1 MAVTRLAPIL
11 KRTLI
16 TTTYMSRKLLTP
28 FLLGLS
34 TLFCSFLQAQEA
46 GKTQTF
52 TVYGNVID
60 SLTQEPISGA
70 AVFLTESRAGVYT
83 DKKGFYGIP
92 TPAGAFTLRISY
104 LGYAAK
110 VIPIQ
115 VDKNVIMDVVLSKD
129 SKFLE
134 EVTVISSKPEENI
147 RSTETGVA
155 QLSIRSI
162 RKIPAFM
169 GEIDVVRSLQM
180 LPGVSTVG
188 EGATGLNVRG
198 GSIDQ
203 NLVLMDDAPVF
214 NSSHLFGFFS
224 IFNPDAVRDV
234 TLSRGGVSAEYG
246 GRTSSVLDVKLK
258 DPDLEKRSFYGGI
271 GLISNRL
278 GLEVPLIK
286 NRLAILISGRGSF
299 NDFLFKLGPESIQGT
314 VANFY
319 DLTGK
324 ILFKPSEKTRL
335 SYTSYNSFDAFKLP
349 SDSLNTVNVNASSS
363 RYEYRTYNQTLR
375 FNWFLT
381 NNASLTLTGVQSIY
395 KANTTVPDSSIA
407 FDLSSGIRL
416 RALKARYV
424 HTGEKSNL
432 SFGLESSHYSIDP
445 NQLVP
450 GPFSNILPISIQKE
464 LGRESAAYVE
474 NEWKFSPDFSVVAGL
489 RYSFFQRLGSDTV
502 YRYAPEA
509 IRIDE
514 NVEETQV
521 FSKGNASKTYGGIEP
536 RLSLRYSLDEN
547 TSIKASYNRMRQ
559 YVQLISNTTAALPT
573 ARWGTSDLNILPQI
587 ADQVSLGYFKN
598 LEENRW
604 ETSAE
609 LYYRKSQNFPDYR
622 DLADLIF
629 SKNLEQQII
638 QGEGKAYGL
647 ELMAR
652 KNTGFLTGWL
662 TYTYARTQIKVD
674 PRFESIH
681 NYTGAWYP
689 ANYDKPHTMNL
700 MMNYRTAI
708 NVTVSANFTYST
720 GRPATYPYGRFVAS
734 GNTVPL
740 YPTRNLQRIPDY
752 HRLDLALIVE
762 PNPNRIRKWKGTWV
776 LSVYNLYGRR
786 NAYSIYFALN
796 RAKQTNANKL
806 AIFGTAFP
814 SLTYNF
820 KF

>member
-1 MAVTRLAPIL
+1 MNRN
-11 KRTLI
+11 
-16 TTTYMSRKLLTP
+16 LLTS
-28 FLLGLS
+28 LLLCLGFALC
-34 TLFCSFLQAQEA
+34 TALQAQEG
-46 GKTQTF
+46 GKSPIF
-52 TVYGNVID
+52 TVYGNITD
-60 SLTQEPISGA
+60 SLTKEPIAGA
-70 AVFLTESRAGVYT
+70 AVFLNESRAGIYT
-83 DKKGFYGIP
+83 DKNGFYGIP
-92 TPAGAFTLRISY
+92 TPAGEFTLRVSY
-104 LGYAAK
+104 LGYSAK
-110 VIPIQ
+110 LIKIK
-115 VDKNVIMDVVLSKD
+115 VDKNLNMDLVMSKD
-129 SKFLE
+129 AKFLE
-134 EVTVISSKPEENI
+134 EVTVISSKPEENV

-258 DPDLEKRSFYGGI
+258 DPDLEKSSFYGGI
-271 GLISNRL
+271 GLISSRL
-278 GLEVPLIK
+278 GVETPLIK
-286 NRLAILISGRGSF
+286 NRLALLLSARGSF
-299 NDFLFKLGPESIQGT
+299 NDFLFKLGPENIQGT

-319 DLTGK
+319 DVTGK
-324 ILFKPSEKTRL
+324 ILYKPSEKTRL
-335 SYTSYNSFDAFKLP
+335 AYTSYNSFDVFKLP

-363 RYEYRTYNQTLR
+363 LYKYRTYNQTLR
-375 FNWFLT
+375 FSWFMT
-381 NNASLTLTGVQSIY
+381 NKSSLTVTAVQSIY
-395 KANTTVPDSSIA
+395 KANTSVPDSSIA

-416 RALKARYV
+416 RSLKARYV
-424 HTGEKSNL
+424 RTGEKNNL
-432 SFGLESSHYSIDP
+432 SFGAESTQYQIDP
-445 NQLVP
+445 NRLVP
-450 GPFSNILPISIQKE
+450 GNYSNILPIDIQRE
-464 LGRESAAYVE
+464 LARESALYVE
-474 NEWKFSPDFSVVAGL
+474 NEWKLSPDFSVIGGL
-489 RYSFFQRLGSDTV
+489 RYSFFQRMGPDTV
-502 YRYAPEA
+502 FSYAPGA
-509 IRIDE
+509 LRLDE
-514 NVEETQV
+514 NVAEILT
-521 FSKGNASKTYGGIEP
+521 FSKGKVSKSYGGIEP
-536 RLSLRYSLDEN
+536 RLSLRYSLNDN

-587 ADQVSLGYFKN
+587 ADQVSVGFFKN

-609 LYYRKSQNFPDYR
+609 LYYRKAQNFPDYR

-629 SKNLEQQII
+629 SKNLEQEII
-638 QGEGKAYGL
+638 QGDGKAYGM

-652 KNTGFLTGWL
+652 KNTGFLTGWV
-662 TYTYARTQIKVD
+662 TYTYARTLIKVD
-674 PRFESIH
+674 PRYADIH
-681 NYTGAWYP
+681 NYVGAWYP
-689 ANYDKPHTMNL
+689 ANYDKPHTMNVML
-700 MMNYRTAI
+700 NYRTAI

-720 GRPATYPYGRFVAS
+720 GRPATYPYGRFVAA

-762 PNPNRIRKWKGTWV
+762 PNPNRIRKWKATWV
-776 LSVYNLYGRR
+776 LSLYNLYGRK

-796 RAKQTNANKL
+796 REQQTNANKL